1 MWYEMV
7 EQLLQQLL
15 TLLRADTS
23 YFASRVPIIKE
34 IATILL
40 AVGWALLIGNLAYQ
54 ALRSMVSGVGIEVED
69 PTRLFLRTAIFSF
82 LLVCARQIC
91 NIGLSLTA
99 VIIRLL
105 QMPRAV
111 SFTPFDEDFFSLL
124 PNAGWLVVIV
134 VNVYVQWQI
143 IKLFFEVAERYVIL
157 CTLVY
162 CAPLAFAMG
171 GSKSTAEIFRGW
183 LRMFASMCTLMAL
196 NVMFVKML
204 LSAMSNSPTGV
215 AIVPW
220 VMLITGIVRTA
231 RKLDSIVL
239 RIGLNPAS
247 TGDPL
252 GHHHIPGILSAMMVH
267 HAAEFIKNT
276 ISNPPHATNTMQPRY
291 FDPLAYGIDRQVTT
305 GRVAEIG
312 APSGSSTQ
320 TASAEINNNAE
331 STVNVSRS
339 AGTMQPRTAASH
351 APHQYADINI
361 EADDFIDGESIS
373 HAGSTVTE
381 VSSRISP
388 VAPHI
393 QPLPHNFAE
402 TKPPLSPQTAR
413 PPITPQAQHTSNT
426 TQTAQNAPQNIV
438 QNTNAQNVVESQ
450 LAEHSMEQTSTLQ
463 PQTIE
468 HSTQT
473 ENNSGTHGQQAGRI
487 SPVTPPR
494 PAMIRE
500 TSKAEHATAEHT
512 SAQVHSSREQK
523 TVSHVQNQATTKSA
537 PIMPNTSQN
546 SHTTSTPVPVQAPR
560 NTVSASDSSVTP
572 AVVPKNVSPA
582 KQEHTHPRT
591 PVQTTKPDATS
602 QRTPAYAA
610 KPDVASQHTPV
621 QTVEPDVT
629 PQRNRGIS
637 SAVRSDIS
645 PVSTQN
651 PAVKPQQGQTKAPN
665 PVSRVTPAAQPHT
678 LCRTAEPVKRKGIT
692 PGNGDD
698 RNARRKRK
706 RKP

>member
-54 ALRSMVSGVGIEVED
+54 ALRSMVSGVGIEAED
-69 PTRLFLRTAIFSF
+69 PTRLFLRTAMFSF

-99 VIIRLL
+99 VIMRLL

-183 LRMFASMCTLMAL
+183 LRMFASMCTLMVL

-204 LSAMSNSPTGV
+204 LSAMSHSPTGA

-231 RKLDSIVL
+231 KKIDSIIL

-252 GHHHIPGILSAMMVH
+252 GHHHIPGMLSALMFH

-312 APSGSSTQ
+312 APSGANTQ
-320 TASAEINNNAE
+320 TASAENNNNAD
-331 STVNVSRS
+331 STTNVSRS
-339 AGTMQPRTAASH
+339 AGTMPQRTASVH

-361 EADDFIDGESIS
+361 DADDFIDGESVS
-373 HAGSTVTE
+373 H
-381 VSSRISP
+381 VSSTNPTVYSRVSP
-388 VAPHI
+388 IAPHVP
-393 QPLPHNFAE
+393 PLPHNFAE
-402 TKPPLSPQTAR
+402 TKPPISPQTAR
-413 PPITPQAQHTSNT
+413 PPITPQAQHTNNKAQT
-426 TQTAQNAPQNIV
+426 TQNNPQNIV
-438 QNTNAQNVVESQ
+438 QNTNAQNAVDAR
-450 LAEHSMEQTSTLQ
+450 LTEHGTEQNTSLQ
-463 PQTIE
+463 SQTIE
-468 HSTQT
+468 HNTQT
-473 ENNSGTHGQQAGRI
+473 EKNSGTHGQQSGRI

-494 PAMIRE
+494 PVMTRE
-500 TSKAEHATAEHT
+500 TSKAEHAAAEHT
-512 SAQVHSSREQK
+512 SAQVHSSREQQ
-523 TVSHVQNQATTKSA
+523 TVHRMQNQATTKAA
-537 PIMPNTSQN
+537 PIMPNASQS
-546 SHTTSTPVPVQAPR
+546 SHTTNTQVPVQTPR
-560 NTVSASDSSVTP
+560 NTVPASDHTVTP
-572 AVVPKNVSPA
+572 AAVPKNVSPA
-582 KQEHTHPRT
+582 NQDYTYPRT

-602 QRTPAYAA
+602 RRTLAHAA
-610 KPDVASQHTPV
+610 K
-621 QTVEPDVT
+621 PDVT
-629 PQRNRGIS
+629 PQRNRGVS
-637 SAVRSDIS
+637 AAVRPDIS
-645 PVSTQN
+645 PVAAQN
-651 PAVKPQQGQTKAPN
+651 PTVKPQQNRSKSRNPTS
-665 PVSRVTPAAQPHT
+665 PVSPASQPHT
-678 LCRTAEPVKRKGIT
+678 LRRTAEPVKRKDIT
-692 PGNGDD
+692 PRNGGD

-706 RKP
+706 P

>member
-7 EQLLQQLL
+7 EQLLKQLL

-34 IATILL
+34 IAAILL

-54 ALRSMVSGVGIEVED
+54 ALRSMVSGVGIEAED
-69 PTRLFLRTAIFSF
+69 PTRLFLRTAMFSF

-99 VIIRLL
+99 VIMRLL

-162 CAPLAFAMG
+162 CAPIAFAMG

-220 VMLITGIVRTA
+220 VMLITGIVRMA
-231 RKLDSIVL
+231 KKMDGIIL
-239 RIGLNPAS
+239 RIGLNPAM

-252 GHHHIPGILSAMMVH
+252 GHHHIPGVLSAMMFH
-267 HAAEFIKNT
+267 HAASFIKST
-276 ISNPPHATNTMQPRY
+276 ISNPPHATNTAQPHY
-291 FDPLAYGIDRQVTT
+291 DSPLAYGMNRQVTT
-305 GRVAEIG
+305 GRTAEIG
-312 APSGSSTQ
+312 APVGNSAQSHEAEHRSEIYNNTSTSSSGRAGMPQ
-320 TASAEINNNAE
+320 RTASAC
-331 STVNVSRS
+331 V
-339 AGTMQPRTAASH
+339 
-351 APHQYADINI
+351 PHQYADINI

-373 HAGSTVTE
+373 HAGSTVTA
-381 VSSRISP
+381 VSSRVSP
-388 VAPHI
+388 ITPRT
-393 QPLPHNFAE
+393 QPLPHDFAE
-402 TKPPLSPQTAR
+402 TKPPISPQTAR
-413 PPITPQAQHTSNT
+413 PPVTPQAQHTSNT

-438 QNTNAQNVVESQ
+438 QNANAQNVVESQ
-450 LAEHSMEQTSTLQ
+450 LAEHSMEQTSTMQ

-487 SPVTPPR
+487 SPVTPLR
-494 PAMIRE
+494 PAMARE
-500 TSKAEHATAEHT
+500 SRKTEQNTA
-512 SAQVHSSREQK
+512 VHSSTQVQSVNDQK
-523 TVSHVQNQATTKSA
+523 AIHHVQNQTSDKSA
-537 PIMPNTSQN
+537 PIMPNVSQATPIEN
-546 SHTTSTPVPVQAPR
+546 TQSSAPAPQRTAKVSDRTVTPVAAQKA
-560 NTVSASDSSVTP
+560 
-572 AVVPKNVSPA
+572 VSPA
-582 KQEHTHPRT
+582 KPNITEQRASVQAVKSDAISQHT
-591 PVQTTKPDATS
+591 PVQ
-602 QRTPAYAA
+602 AA
-610 KPDVASQHTPV
+610 KSNVASQHTPV
-621 QTVEPDVT
+621 ETVKPDVT

-637 SAVRSDIS
+637 SAVRPDIS

-665 PVSRVTPAAQPHT
+665 PVSRVTPASQPHT
-678 LCRTAEPVKRKGIT
+678 LRRTAEPVKRKDVMPRNG
-692 PGNGDD
+692 GN

-706 RKP
+706 P

>member
-54 ALRSMVSGVGIEVED
+54 ALRSMVSGVGIEAED
-69 PTRLFLRTAIFSF
+69 PTRLFLRTAMFSF

-99 VIIRLL
+99 VIMRLL

-183 LRMFASMCTLMAL
+183 LRMFASMCTLMVL

-204 LSAMSNSPTGV
+204 LSAMSHSPTGA

-231 RKLDSIVL
+231 KKIDSIIL

-252 GHHHIPGILSAMMVH
+252 GHHHIPGMLSALMFH
-267 HAAEFIKNT
+267 HAVEFIKNT

-312 APSGSSTQ
+312 APSGASTQ
-320 TASAEINNNAE
+320 TAAAEINNNAE

-339 AGTMQPRTAASH
+339 AGTVPQRTAPLH
-351 APHQYADINI
+351 APHQYADISI
-361 EADDFIDGESIS
+361 DADDFIDGESVS
-373 HAGSTVTE
+373 H
-381 VSSRISP
+381 VSSTNPTVYSRVSP
-388 VAPHI
+388 IAPHVP
-393 QPLPHNFAE
+393 PLPHNFAE
-402 TKPPLSPQTAR
+402 TKPPISPQTAR
-413 PPITPQAQHTSNT
+413 PPITPQAQHTNNKAQT
-426 TQTAQNAPQNIV
+426 TQNNPQNIV
-438 QNTNAQNVVESQ
+438 QNTNAQNAVDAR
-450 LAEHSMEQTSTLQ
+450 LTEHDTEQNTSLQ
-463 PQTIE
+463 SQTIE
-468 HSTQT
+468 HNTQT
-473 ENNSGTHGQQAGRI
+473 EKNSGTHGQQSGRI

-494 PAMIRE
+494 PVMTRE
-500 TSKAEHATAEHT
+500 TSKAEHAAAEHT
-512 SAQVHSSREQK
+512 SAQVHSSREQQ
-523 TVSHVQNQATTKSA
+523 TVHRMQNQATTKAA
-537 PIMPNTSQN
+537 PIMPNASQS
-546 SHTTSTPVPVQAPR
+546 SHTTNTQVPVQTPR
-560 NTVSASDSSVTP
+560 NTVPASDHTVTP

-582 KQEHTHPRT
+582 NQDYTYPRT

-602 QRTPAYAA
+602 RRTLAHAA
-610 KPDVASQHTPV
+610 K
-621 QTVEPDVT
+621 PDVT
-629 PQRNRGIS
+629 PQRNRGV
-637 SAVRSDIS
+637 SATVRPDIS
-645 PVSTQN
+645 PVAAQN
-651 PAVKPQQGQTKAPN
+651 PTVKPQQNRSKSPN
-665 PVSRVTPAAQPHT
+665 PTSPVSPAFQPHT
-678 LCRTAEPVKRKGIT
+678 LRRTAEPVKRKEVMPRNG
-692 PGNGDD
+692 GN

-706 RKP
+706 P

>member
-69 PTRLFLRTAIFSF
+69 PSRLFLRTAMFSF

-143 IKLFFEVAERYVIL
+143 IKLFFEVAERYIIL

-252 GHHHIPGILSAMMVH
+252 GHHHIPGILSAMMIH

-312 APSGSSTQ
+312 APSGASTQ

-339 AGTMQPRTAASH
+339 AGTVPQRTAPVH

-361 EADDFIDGESIS
+361 DADDFIDGESVS
-373 HAGSTVTE
+373 HVSSTTQE
-381 VSSRISP
+381 VSSRVSP
-388 VAPHI
+388 IAPHVP
-393 QPLPHNFAE
+393 PLPHNFAE

-413 PPITPQAQHTSNT
+413 PPITPQTQHTNSQ
-426 TQTAQNAPQNIV
+426 TQTAQNGPQNVV
-438 QNTNAQNVVESQ
+438 QNANAQNEVDAR
-450 LAEHSMEQTSTLQ
+450 LTEHGTEQNTSLQ

-468 HSTQT
+468 HSAQM

-494 PAMIRE
+494 PAMTRE
-500 TSKAEHATAEHT
+500 TSKAEYAVAEHT
-512 SAQVHSSREQK
+512 SAQVHARRDQ
-523 TVSHVQNQATTKSA
+523 TTAKAA
-537 PIMPNTSQN
+537 PIMPNASQSSN
-546 SHTTSTPVPVQAPR
+546 TTNTQVPVQTPR
-560 NTVSASDSSVTP
+560 NTVPASDHTVTP
-572 AVVPKNVSPA
+572 AAVPQNVSPA
-582 KQEHTHPRT
+582 NQDYTHPRT

-602 QRTPAYAA
+602 RRTLAHAA
-610 KPDVASQHTPV
+610 K
-621 QTVEPDVT
+621 PDVT
-629 PQRNRGIS
+629 PQRNRGVS
-637 SAVRSDIS
+637 AAVRPDIS
-645 PVSTQN
+645 PVAAQN
-651 PAVKPQQGQTKAPN
+651 PTVKPQQNRSKSRNPIS
-665 PVSRVTPAAQPHT
+665 PVSPASQPHT
-678 LCRTAEPVKRKGIT
+678 LRRTAEPVKRKGIT

>member
-54 ALRSMVSGVGIEVED
+54 ALRSMVSGVGIEAED
-69 PTRLFLRTAIFSF
+69 PTRLFLRTAMFSF

-99 VIIRLL
+99 VIMRLL

-183 LRMFASMCTLMAL
+183 LRMFASMCTLMVL

-204 LSAMSNSPTGV
+204 LSAMSHSPTGA

-231 RKLDSIVL
+231 KKIDSIIL

-252 GHHHIPGILSAMMVH
+252 GHHHIPGMLSALMFH

-312 APSGSSTQ
+312 APSGASTQ
-320 TASAEINNNAE
+320 TAAAEINNNAE

-339 AGTMQPRTAASH
+339 AGTVPQRTAPVH
-351 APHQYADINI
+351 APHQYADISI
-361 EADDFIDGESIS
+361 DADDFIDGESVS
-373 HAGSTVTE
+373 HVSSTTQE
-381 VSSRISP
+381 VSSRVSP
-388 VAPHI
+388 IVPHVP
-393 QPLPHNFAE
+393 PLPHNFAE
-402 TKPPLSPQTAR
+402 SQPPISPQTGR
-413 PPITPQAQHTSNT
+413 PPITPQTQHTNSK
-426 TQTAQNAPQNIV
+426 TQTAQNGPQNVV
-438 QNTNAQNVVESQ
+438 QNTNAQNTADSR
-450 LAEHSMEQTSTLQ
+450 LTEHGTEQNTLIQ
-463 PQTIE
+463 SQTIE
-468 HSTQT
+468 HNTQT
-473 ENNSGTHGQQAGRI
+473 EKNSGTHGQQSGRI

-494 PAMIRE
+494 PVMTRE
-500 TSKAEHATAEHT
+500 TSKAEHAAAEHT
-512 SAQVHSSREQK
+512 SAQVHSSREQQ
-523 TVSHVQNQATTKSA
+523 TVHRMQNQATTKSA
-537 PIMPNTSQN
+537 PIMPNASQN
-546 SHTTSTPVPVQAPR
+546 SHTTNTQTPVQTPR
-560 NTVSASDSSVTP
+560 NTVPASDHTVTP
-572 AVVPKNVSPA
+572 AAVQKTVSPTN
-582 KQEHTHPRT
+582 QDHTHPRT

-602 QRTPAYAA
+602 RRTPAHAA
-610 KPDVASQHTPV
+610 K
-621 QTVEPDVT
+621 PDVT
-629 PQRNRGIS
+629 PQRNRGV
-637 SAVRSDIS
+637 SATVRPDIS
-645 PVSTQN
+645 PVTAQN
-651 PAVKPQQGQTKAPN
+651 PTVKPQQNRSKSPN
-665 PVSRVTPAAQPHT
+665 PTSPVSPASQPHT
-678 LCRTAEPVKRKGIT
+678 LRRTAEPVKRKDVMHRNG
-692 PGNGDD
+692 GN

-706 RKP
+706 P

>member
-54 ALRSMVSGVGIEVED
+54 ALRSMVSGVGIEAED
-69 PTRLFLRTAIFSF
+69 PTRLFLRTAMFSF

-99 VIIRLL
+99 VIMRLL

-231 RKLDSIVL
+231 KKIDSIIL

-252 GHHHIPGILSAMMVH
+252 GHHHIPGMLSALMFH

-312 APSGSSTQ
+312 ASSGASTQ
-320 TASAEINNNAE
+320 TASAGINNNAE

-339 AGTMQPRTAASH
+339 AGTVPQRTAPVH

-361 EADDFIDGESIS
+361 DADDFIDGESVSHIS
-373 HAGSTVTE
+373 SANPA
-381 VSSRISP
+381 VSSRVSP
-388 VAPHI
+388 ITPRT
-393 QPLPHNFAE
+393 QPLPHDFAE
-402 TKPPLSPQTAR
+402 SKPPISPQTAR
-413 PPITPQAQHTSNT
+413 PPITPKTQHTNNKA
-426 TQTAQNAPQNIV
+426 QTAQNNPQNIV
-438 QNTNAQNVVESQ
+438 QNTNAQNAVDAQ
-450 LAEHSMEQTSTLQ
+450 LTEHGTEQNTSLQ
-463 PQTIE
+463 SQTIE
-468 HSTQT
+468 HNTQT
-473 ENNSGTHGQQAGRI
+473 EKNSGTHGQQSGRI

-494 PAMIRE
+494 PVMTRE
-500 TSKAEHATAEHT
+500 TSKSEHAAAEHT
-512 SAQVHSSREQK
+512 SAQVHSSREQS
-523 TVSHVQNQATTKSA
+523 TVHRMQNQATTKSA
-537 PIMPNTSQN
+537 PIMPNASQN
-546 SHTTSTPVPVQAPR
+546 SHTTNTQVPAHTPRDTVPV
-560 NTVSASDSSVTP
+560 SDHSVTP
-572 AVVPKNVSPA
+572 AAVQKTVSPA
-582 KQEHTHPRT
+582 NQDHTHPRT

-602 QRTPAYAA
+602 RRTPAHAA
-610 KPDVASQHTPV
+610 KPDVTL
-621 QTVEPDVT
+621 
-629 PQRNRGIS
+629 QRNRGVS
-637 SAVRSDIS
+637 AAVRPDIS
-645 PVSTQN
+645 PVSAQN
-651 PAVKPQQGQTKAPN
+651 PVVNPQQNRSKSPN
-665 PVSRVTPAAQPHT
+665 PTSPVSPASQPHT
-678 LCRTAEPVKRKGIT
+678 LRRTAEPIKRKDVMPRNG
-692 PGNGDD
+692 GN

-706 RKP
+706 P

>member
-54 ALRSMVSGVGIEVED
+54 ALRSMVSGIGIEAED
-69 PTRLFLRTAIFSF
+69 PTRLFLRTAMFSF

-99 VIIRLL
+99 VIMRLL

-204 LSAMSNSPTGV
+204 LSAMSHSPTGA

-231 RKLDSIVL
+231 KKIDSIIL

-252 GHHHIPGILSAMMVH
+252 GHHHIPGMLSALMFH

-312 APSGSSTQ
+312 APSGASTQ
-320 TASAEINNNAE
+320 TAAAEINNNAE

-339 AGTMQPRTAASH
+339 AGTVPQRTAPVH
-351 APHQYADINI
+351 APHQYADISI
-361 EADDFIDGESIS
+361 DADDFIDGESVS
-373 HAGSTVTE
+373 H
-381 VSSRISP
+381 VSSTNPTVYSRVSP
-388 VAPHI
+388 IAPHVP
-393 QPLPHNFAE
+393 PLPHNFAE
-402 TKPPLSPQTAR
+402 TKPPISPQTGR
-413 PPITPQAQHTSNT
+413 PPITPQTQHTNSK
-426 TQTAQNAPQNIV
+426 TQTAQNGPQNVV
-438 QNTNAQNVVESQ
+438 QNTNAQNTADSR
-450 LAEHSMEQTSTLQ
+450 LTEHGTEQNTLLQ
-463 PQTIE
+463 SQTIE
-468 HSTQT
+468 HNTQT
-473 ENNSGTHGQQAGRI
+473 EKNSGTHGQQSGRI

-494 PAMIRE
+494 PVMTRE
-500 TSKAEHATAEHT
+500 TSKAEHAAAEHT
-512 SAQVHSSREQK
+512 SAQVHSSREQQ
-523 TVSHVQNQATTKSA
+523 TVHRMQNQATTKSA
-537 PIMPNTSQN
+537 PIMPNASQN
-546 SHTTSTPVPVQAPR
+546 SHTTNTQTPVQTPR
-560 NTVSASDSSVTP
+560 NAVPASDHTVTP
-572 AVVPKNVSPA
+572 AAVQKTVSPTN
-582 KQEHTHPRT
+582 QDHTHPRT

-602 QRTPAYAA
+602 RRTPAHAA
-610 KPDVASQHTPV
+610 K
-621 QTVEPDVT
+621 PDVT
-629 PQRNRGIS
+629 PQRNRGV
-637 SAVRSDIS
+637 SATVRPDIS
-645 PVSTQN
+645 PVTAQN
-651 PAVKPQQGQTKAPN
+651 PTVKPQQNRSKSPN
-665 PVSRVTPAAQPHT
+665 PTSPVSPASQPHT
-678 LCRTAEPVKRKGIT
+678 LRRTAEPVKRKDVMPRNG
-692 PGNGDD
+692 GN

-706 RKP
+706 P

>member
-54 ALRSMVSGVGIEVED
+54 ALRSMVSGVGIEAED
-69 PTRLFLRTAIFSF
+69 PTRLFLRTAMFSF

-99 VIIRLL
+99 VIMRLL

-183 LRMFASMCTLMAL
+183 LRMFASMCTLMVL

-204 LSAMSNSPTGV
+204 LSAMSHSPTGA

-231 RKLDSIVL
+231 KKIDSIIL

-252 GHHHIPGILSAMMVH
+252 GHHHIPGMLSALMFH
-267 HAAEFIKNT
+267 HAVEFIKNT

-312 APSGSSTQ
+312 APSGASTQ

-339 AGTMQPRTAASH
+339 DGTVSQRTAPVH
-351 APHQYADINI
+351 APHQYADISI
-361 EADDFIDGESIS
+361 DADDFIDGESVLHVS
-373 HAGSTVTE
+373 STNPT
-381 VSSRISP
+381 VSSRVSP
-388 VAPHI
+388 IAPHVP
-393 QPLPHNFAE
+393 PLPHNFAE
-402 TKPPLSPQTAR
+402 PQPPISPQTAR
-413 PPITPQAQHTSNT
+413 APITPQAQHTNSK
-426 TQTAQNAPQNIV
+426 TQTAQNGPQNIV
-438 QNTNAQNVVESQ
+438 QNANAQNAVDSR
-450 LAEHSMEQTSTLQ
+450 LTEHGTEQNTLLQ
-463 PQTIE
+463 SQTIE
-468 HSTQT
+468 HNTQT
-473 ENNSGTHGQQAGRI
+473 EKNSGTHGQQSGRI

-494 PAMIRE
+494 PVMTRE

-512 SAQVHSSREQK
+512 SAQVHSSCGQK
-523 TVSHVQNQATTKSA
+523 TVNHVQNQATTKSA
-537 PIMPNTSQN
+537 PIMPNASQN

-560 NTVSASDSSVTP
+560 NTVPASDHIVTP
-572 AVVPKNVSPA
+572 AAAPKTVSPA
-582 KQEHTHPRT
+582 NQDHTHPRT
-591 PVQTTKPDATS
+591 PVQTTKPDSTA
-602 QRTPAYAA
+602 QRTPAHAA
-610 KPDVASQHTPV
+610 K
-621 QTVEPDVT
+621 PDVT
-629 PQRNRGIS
+629 PQRNRGVS
-637 SAVRSDIS
+637 AAVRPDIS
-645 PVSTQN
+645 PVAAQN
-651 PAVKPQQGQTKAPN
+651 PTVKPQQNRSKSPN
-665 PVSRVTPAAQPHT
+665 PTSPVSPASQPYT
-678 LCRTAEPVKRKGIT
+678 LRRTAEPVKRKDIT
-692 PGNGDD
+692 PRNGGG

-706 RKP
+706 P

>member
-54 ALRSMVSGVGIEVED
+54 ALRSMVSGVGIEAED
-69 PTRLFLRTAIFSF
+69 PTRLFLRTAMFSF

-99 VIIRLL
+99 VIMRLL

-231 RKLDSIVL
+231 KKIDSIIL

-252 GHHHIPGILSAMMVH
+252 GHHHIPGMLSALMFH

-312 APSGSSTQ
+312 ASSGASTQ
-320 TASAEINNNAE
+320 TASAEIYNNAE

-339 AGTMQPRTAASH
+339 AGTVPQRTAPAH
-351 APHQYADINI
+351 APHQYADISI
-361 EADDFIDGESIS
+361 DADDFIDGESVS
-373 HAGSTVTE
+373 HVSSTTQE
-381 VSSRISP
+381 VSSRVSP
-388 VAPHI
+388 IAPHVP
-393 QPLPHNFAE
+393 PLPHNFAE
-402 TKPPLSPQTAR
+402 TKPPISPQTAR
-413 PPITPQAQHTSNT
+413 PPITPQTQHANSK
-426 TQTAQNAPQNIV
+426 TQTAQNGPQNVV
-438 QNTNAQNVVESQ
+438 QNTNAQNTADSR
-450 LAEHSMEQTSTLQ
+450 LTEHGTEQSTLLQ
-463 PQTIE
+463 SQTIE
-468 HSTQT
+468 HNTQT
-473 ENNSGTHGQQAGRI
+473 EKNSGTHGQQSGRI

-494 PAMIRE
+494 PAMTRE
-500 TSKAEHATAEHT
+500 TSKAEYAAAEHT
-512 SAQVHSSREQK
+512 SAQVHSSREQQ
-523 TVSHVQNQATTKSA
+523 TVHRMQNQTTTKAA
-537 PIMPNTSQN
+537 PIMPNAPQS
-546 SHTTSTPVPVQAPR
+546 SHTTNTQVPVQTPR
-560 NTVSASDSSVTP
+560 NTVPASDYTVTP
-572 AVVPKNVSPA
+572 AVVPKNVSQA
-582 KQEHTHPRT
+582 NQDHTHPRT

-602 QRTPAYAA
+602 RRTLAHAA
-610 KPDVASQHTPV
+610 K
-621 QTVEPDVT
+621 PDVT
-629 PQRNRGIS
+629 PQRNRGVS
-637 SAVRSDIS
+637 AAVRPDIS
-645 PVSTQN
+645 PVSAQN
-651 PAVKPQQGQTKAPN
+651 PTVKPQQNRSKSPN
-665 PVSRVTPAAQPHT
+665 PTSPVSPAFQPHT
-678 LCRTAEPVKRKGIT
+678 LRRTAEPVKRKEVMPRNG
-692 PGNGDD
+692 GN

-706 RKP
+706 P

>member
-54 ALRSMVSGVGIEVED
+54 ALRSMVSGVGIEAED
-69 PTRLFLRTAIFSF
+69 PTRLFLRTAMFSF

-99 VIIRLL
+99 VIMRLL

-231 RKLDSIVL
+231 KKIDSIIL

-252 GHHHIPGILSAMMVH
+252 GHHHIPGMLSALMFH

-312 APSGSSTQ
+312 ASSGASTQ
-320 TASAEINNNAE
+320 TASAENNNNAD
-331 STVNVSRS
+331 STTNVSRS
-339 AGTMQPRTAASH
+339 AGTMPQRTASVH

-361 EADDFIDGESIS
+361 DADDFIDGESVS
-373 HAGSTVTE
+373 HVSSTTQE
-381 VSSRISP
+381 VSSRVSP
-388 VAPHI
+388 IAPHVP
-393 QPLPHNFAE
+393 PLPHNFAE
-402 TKPPLSPQTAR
+402 TKPPISPQTGR
-413 PPITPQAQHTSNT
+413 PPITPQTQHTSNT

-438 QNTNAQNVVESQ
+438 QNANAQNVVESQ

-494 PAMIRE
+494 PAMTHE
-500 TSKAEHATAEHT
+500 SSKTEHNTAAYSST
-512 SAQVHSSREQK
+512 QVQSVNDQK
-523 TVSHVQNQATTKSA
+523 AIHHVQNQTSDKSA
-537 PIMPNTSQN
+537 PIMPNVSQATPIEN
-546 SHTTSTPVPVQAPR
+546 TQSSAPAPQRTAKVSDRTVTPVAAQKA
-560 NTVSASDSSVTP
+560 
-572 AVVPKNVSPA
+572 VSPA
-582 KQEHTHPRT
+582 KPNITEQRASVQAVKSDAISQRT

-602 QRTPAYAA
+602 RRTPAHAA
-610 KPDVASQHTPV
+610 K
-621 QTVEPDVT
+621 PDVT
-629 PQRNRGIS
+629 PQRNRGVS
-637 SAVRSDIS
+637 AAVRPDIS
-645 PVSTQN
+645 PVAAQN
-651 PAVKPQQGQTKAPN
+651 PTVKPQQNRSKSRN
-665 PVSRVTPAAQPHT
+665 PTSPISPASQPHT
-678 LCRTAEPVKRKGIT
+678 LRRTAEPVKRKDVMPRNG
-692 PGNGDD
+692 GN

-706 RKP
+706 P

>member
-54 ALRSMVSGVGIEVED
+54 ALRSMVSGVGIEAED
-69 PTRLFLRTAIFSF
+69 PTRLFLRTAMFSF

-99 VIIRLL
+99 VIMRLL

-183 LRMFASMCTLMAL
+183 LRMFASMCTLMVL

-204 LSAMSNSPTGV
+204 LSAMSHSPTGA

-231 RKLDSIVL
+231 KKIDSIIL

-252 GHHHIPGILSAMMVH
+252 GHHHIPGMLSALMFH

-312 APSGSSTQ
+312 APSGASTQ

-339 AGTMQPRTAASH
+339 AGTVPQRTASVH
-351 APHQYADINI
+351 APHQYADISI
-361 EADDFIDGESIS
+361 DADDFIDGESVLHIS
-373 HAGSTVTE
+373 STNPT
-381 VSSRISP
+381 VSSRVSP
-388 VAPHI
+388 IAPHVP
-393 QPLPHNFAE
+393 PLPHNFAE
-402 TKPPLSPQTAR
+402 PQPPISPQTAR
-413 PPITPQAQHTSNT
+413 APITPQAQHTNSK
-426 TQTAQNAPQNIV
+426 TQTAQNGPQNVV
-438 QNTNAQNVVESQ
+438 QNTNAQNAADSR
-450 LAEHSMEQTSTLQ
+450 LTEHGTEQNTLLQ
-463 PQTIE
+463 SQTIE
-468 HSTQT
+468 HNTQT
-473 ENNSGTHGQQAGRI
+473 EKNSGTHGQQSGRI

-494 PAMIRE
+494 PVMTRD
-500 TSKAEHATAEHT
+500 TSKAEHAVAEHT
-512 SAQVHSSREQK
+512 SAQVHSRRDQ
-523 TVSHVQNQATTKSA
+523 TTTKAA
-537 PIMPNTSQN
+537 PIMPNASQS
-546 SHTTSTPVPVQAPR
+546 SHTTNTQVPVQTPR
-560 NTVSASDSSVTP
+560 NTVPASDHTVTP
-572 AVVPKNVSPA
+572 AAVPQNISPA
-582 KQEHTHPRT
+582 NQDYTHPRT

-602 QRTPAYAA
+602 RRTPAHAA
-610 KPDVASQHTPV
+610 K
-621 QTVEPDVT
+621 PDVT
-629 PQRNRGIS
+629 PQRNRGVSAAVRPDIS
-637 SAVRSDIS
+637 SVAAQNPTVKSQQNCSKSPNPTS
-645 PVSTQN
+645 PVS
-651 PAVKPQQGQTKAPN
+651 PA
-665 PVSRVTPAAQPHT
+665 SQPHT
-678 LCRTAEPVKRKGIT
+678 LRRTAEPVKRKDVMPRNG
-692 PGNGDD
+692 GN

-706 RKP
+706 P

>member
-23 YFASRVPIIKE
+23 YFASRVPVIKE

-54 ALRSMVSGVGIEVED
+54 ALRSMVSGVGIEAED
-69 PTRLFLRTAIFSF
+69 PTRLFLRTAMFSF

-99 VIIRLL
+99 VIMRLL

-111 SFTPFDEDFFSLL
+111 SFTPFNEDFFSSL

-134 VNVYVQWQI
+134 INVYVQWQI

-157 CTLVY
+157 YVLVY
-162 CAPLAFAMG
+162 CAPMAFAMG

-183 LRMFASMCTLMAL
+183 LRMFASMCTLMVL

-204 LSAMSNSPTGV
+204 LSAMSNSPAGI

-231 RKLDSIVL
+231 KKIDSIIL

-252 GHHHIPGILSAMMVH
+252 GHHHIPGMLSALMFH
-267 HAAEFIKNT
+267 HAAAFIKNT
-276 ISNPPHATNTMQPRY
+276 IASSPPHATGTMQPRY
-291 FDPLAYGIDRQVTT
+291 FDPLAYDMDRQVTT

-312 APSGSSTQ
+312 APSGASTQ
-320 TASAEINNNAE
+320 TASAEYNSDAE

-339 AGTMQPRTAASH
+339 AGTMQPRTTASH

-373 HAGSTVTE
+373 HAGSTVTA

-413 PPITPQAQHTSNT
+413 PPVTPQVQHTNNT
-426 TQTAQNAPQNIV
+426 TQTAQSAPQNIV
-438 QNTNAQNVVESQ
+438 HNANAQNIAESQ
-450 LAEHSMEQTSTLQ
+450 MAEHSMEQTSALQ

-468 HSTQT
+468 HSTQM
-473 ENNSGTHGQQAGRI
+473 ESNSGTHGQQAGRI

-494 PAMIRE
+494 PAMTRE
-500 TSKAEHATAEHT
+500 STTTERNTATQSST
-512 SAQVHSSREQK
+512 QLQSANGQK
-523 TVSHVQNQATTKSA
+523 TVNHVQTPTAAQSA
-537 PIMPNTSQN
+537 PIMPNVSQN
-546 SHTTSTPVPVQAPR
+546 SHTENMRISAPSPQAVAKAQDHTVTLPIAQKAVSPTKPNITVQRTPLQGVQPNATAQSTPIQAVKP
-560 NTVSASDSSVTP
+560 SA
-572 AVVPKNVSPA
+572 
-582 KQEHTHPRT
+582 E
-591 PVQTTKPDATS
+591 S
-602 QRTPAYAA
+602 QRTPTQAV
-610 KPDVASQHTPV
+610 KPDITS
-621 QTVEPDVT
+621 
-629 PQRNRGIS
+629 QRNRGIPA
-637 SAVRSDIS
+637 AVRPDIS
-645 PVSTQN
+645 PVSAQN
-651 PAVKPQQGQTKAPN
+651 SVIKPQPDRRKSPD
-665 PVSRVTPAAQPHT
+665 PVSPVAPAAQPHT
-678 LCRTAEPVKRKGIT
+678 LRRTAEPVKRKDIT
-692 PGNGDD
+692 PRNGGD

-706 RKP
+706 P

>member
-69 PTRLFLRTAIFSF
+69 PTRLFLRTAMFSF

-252 GHHHIPGILSAMMVH
+252 GHHHIPGILSAMMFH

-312 APSGSSTQ
+312 APSRASTQ
-320 TASAEINNNAE
+320 TASAEIYNNAE

-339 AGTMQPRTAASH
+339 AGTVPQRTAPVH
-351 APHQYADINI
+351 APHQYADISI
-361 EADDFIDGESIS
+361 DADDFIDGESVS
-373 HAGSTVTE
+373 HVSSTNPT
-381 VSSRISP
+381 VSSRVSP
-388 VAPHI
+388 IAPHVT
-393 QPLPHNFAE
+393 PLPHNFAE
-402 TKPPLSPQTAR
+402 TQPPLSPQTAR
-413 PPITPQAQHTSNT
+413 PPITPQTQQANNKTQT
-426 TQTAQNAPQNIV
+426 TQNGPQNIV
-438 QNTNAQNVVESQ
+438 QSANAQNAVDTH
-450 LAEHSMEQTSTLQ
+450 LTEHGTEQNTSLQ

-468 HSTQT
+468 HNTQT
-473 ENNSGTHGQQAGRI
+473 EKNSGTHGQQSGRI

-494 PAMIRE
+494 PVMTRE

-512 SAQVHSSREQK
+512 SAQVHSSCGQK
-523 TVSHVQNQATTKSA
+523 TVNHVQNQATTKSA
-537 PIMPNTSQN
+537 PIMPNASQN

-560 NTVSASDSSVTP
+560 NTVPASDHIVTP
-572 AVVPKNVSPA
+572 AAAPKTVSPA
-582 KQEHTHPRT
+582 NQDHTHPLT
-591 PVQTTKPDATS
+591 PVQTTKPDSTA
-602 QRTPAYAA
+602 QRTPAHAA
-610 KPDVASQHTPV
+610 K
-621 QTVEPDVT
+621 PDVT
-629 PQRNRGIS
+629 PQRNRGVS
-637 SAVRSDIS
+637 AAVRPDIS
-645 PVSTQN
+645 PVAAQN
-651 PAVKPQQGQTKAPN
+651 PTVKPQQNRSKSPN
-665 PVSRVTPAAQPHT
+665 PTSPVSPASQPYT
-678 LCRTAEPVKRKGIT
+678 LRRTAEPVKRKDIT
-692 PGNGDD
+692 PRNGGG

-706 RKP
+706 P

>member
-54 ALRSMVSGVGIEVED
+54 ALRSMVSGVGIEAED
-69 PTRLFLRTAIFSF
+69 PTRLFLRTAMFSF

-99 VIIRLL
+99 VIMRLL

-111 SFTPFDEDFFSLL
+111 SFTPFDEDFFGLL

-183 LRMFASMCTLMAL
+183 LRMFASMCTLMVL

-204 LSAMSNSPTGV
+204 LSAMSHSPTGA

-231 RKLDSIVL
+231 KKIDSIIL

-252 GHHHIPGILSAMMVH
+252 GHHHIPGMLSALMFH

-312 APSGSSTQ
+312 APSGASTQ
-320 TASAEINNNAE
+320 TASAEINDNAE

-339 AGTMQPRTAASH
+339 AGTVPQRTAPVH
-351 APHQYADINI
+351 APHQYADISI
-361 EADDFIDGESIS
+361 DADDFIDGESVS
-373 HAGSTVTE
+373 HVSSTNPT
-381 VSSRISP
+381 VSSRVSP
-388 VAPHI
+388 IAPHVP
-393 QPLPHNFAE
+393 PLPHNFAE
-402 TKPPLSPQTAR
+402 PQPPISPQTAR
-413 PPITPQAQHTSNT
+413 APITPQAQHTSNT
-426 TQTAQNAPQNIV
+426 TQTAQNSPQNVV
-438 QNTNAQNVVESQ
+438 QNANAQNAVDAH
-450 LAEHSMEQTSTLQ
+450 LTEHSTEQNTSLQ

-468 HSTQT
+468 HNTQT
-473 ENNSGTHGQQAGRI
+473 EKNSGTHGQQAGRI

-494 PAMIRE
+494 PAMTRE
-500 TSKAEHATAEHT
+500 VPKTEHTAAEHT

-523 TVSHVQNQATTKSA
+523 TVNHVQNQTTAKSA

-546 SHTTSTPVPVQAPR
+546 SHTTNTQVPVQAPR
-560 NTVSASDSSVTP
+560 NTVPASNHNVTAA
-572 AVVPKNVSPA
+572 AVPQNISPA
-582 KQEHTHPRT
+582 NQDYTHPRT

-602 QRTPAYAA
+602 RRTPAHAA
-610 KPDVASQHTPV
+610 K
-621 QTVEPDVT
+621 PDVT
-629 PQRNRGIS
+629 PQRNRGVS
-637 SAVRSDIS
+637 AAVRPDIS
-645 PVSTQN
+645 PVAAQN
-651 PAVKPQQGQTKAPN
+651 PTVKSQQNRSKSPN
-665 PVSRVTPAAQPHT
+665 PTSPVSPASQPHT
-678 LCRTAEPVKRKGIT
+678 LRRTAEPVKRKDVMPRNG
-692 PGNGDD
+692 GN

-706 RKP
+706 P

>member
-23 YFASRVPIIKE
+23 YFASRVPVIKE

-54 ALRSMVSGVGIEVED
+54 ALRSMVSGVGIEAED
-69 PTRLFLRTAIFSF
+69 PTRLFLRTAMFSF

-99 VIIRLL
+99 VIMRLL

-111 SFTPFDEDFFSLL
+111 AFTPFDEDFFSLL

-183 LRMFASMCTLMAL
+183 LRMFASMCTLTAL
-196 NVMFVKML
+196 NAVFVKLL

-231 RKLDSIVL
+231 KKLDSIIL

-252 GHHHIPGILSAMMVH
+252 GRHHIPGMLSAMMFH
-267 HAAEFIKNT
+267 HAAEFIKNS
-276 ISNPPHATNTMQPRY
+276 ISNPPHATNTRQPRY

-312 APSGSSTQ
+312 APSGASTQ
-320 TASAEINNNAE
+320 TASSENNNNAE

-339 AGTMQPRTAASH
+339 AGTTQHRTAPVH

-361 EADDFIDGESIS
+361 DADDFIDGESVS
-373 HAGSTVTE
+373 HVSSTTQA

-388 VAPHI
+388 VAPHVP
-393 QPLPHNFAE
+393 PLPHNFAE
-402 TKPPLSPQTAR
+402 TKPPISPQTAR
-413 PPITPQAQHTSNT
+413 PPITPQAQHTNSKAQT
-426 TQTAQNAPQNIV
+426 TQNGPQSIAQNA
-438 QNTNAQNVVESQ
+438 NAQNVVDAH
-450 LAEHSMEQTSTLQ
+450 LTEHGTEQNTSLQ

-468 HSTQT
+468 HNTQT
-473 ENNSGTHGQQAGRI
+473 EKNSGTHGQQSGRI

-494 PAMIRE
+494 PAMTRE
-500 TSKAEHATAEHT
+500 TSKTEHAAAEHT
-512 SAQVHSSREQK
+512 SAQVHSIREPK
-523 TVSHVQNQATTKSA
+523 TVNHVQSQTTTTSA
-537 PIMPNTSQN
+537 PIMPSASQS
-546 SHTTSTPVPVQAPR
+546 SHTTNTQIPVQAPR
-560 NTVSASDSSVTP
+560 NTVPASDHTVTP
-572 AVVPKNVSPA
+572 AAASKTVSPS
-582 KQEHTHPRT
+582 KQEHTYRHTSAQAAKTDVT
-591 PVQTTKPDATS
+591 P
-602 QRTPAYAA
+602 QRTPAHAV
-610 KPDVASQHTPV
+610 K
-621 QTVEPDVT
+621 PDVT
-629 PQRNRGIS
+629 PQRNRGVS
-637 SAVRSDIS
+637 AAVRPDIS
-645 PVSTQN
+645 PVTAQN
-651 PAVKPQQGQTKAPN
+651 PTVKPQRNHSKSPN
-665 PVSRVTPAAQPHT
+665 STSPVSPVSQPHT
-678 LCRTAEPVKRKGIT
+678 LRRTAEPVKRKDIT
-692 PGNGDD
+692 PRNGGD

-706 RKP
+706 P

>member
-7 EQLLQQLL
+7 GEVLKQLMAMLSVDL
-15 TLLRADTS
+15 S
-23 YFASRVPIIKE
+23 YFSQRVPVIKD
-34 IATILL
+34 IATIFL

-54 ALRSMVSGVGIEVED
+54 ALRSMVSGVGVEAED
-69 PTRLFLRTAIFSF
+69 PTRLFLRTAMFSF
-82 LLVCARQIC
+82 LLVCGRQIC
-91 NIGLSLTA
+91 NIGLNLTF
-99 VIIRLL
+99 VVMQLL
-105 QMPRAV
+105 QVPKAV

-183 LRMFASMCTLMAL
+183 LRMFASMCTLAAL
-196 NVMFVKML
+196 NLVFVKLL
-204 LSAMSNSPTGV
+204 LSAMSNSPAGV

-220 VMLITGIVRTA
+220 IMLITGIVRTA
-231 RKLDSIVL
+231 RKLDSIML

-252 GHHHIPGILSAMMVH
+252 GHHHIPGMLSALMFH

-312 APSGSSTQ
+312 APSGASTQ
-320 TASAEINNNAE
+320 TASAEINNNAK

-339 AGTMQPRTAASH
+339 AGTVPQRTAPVH
-351 APHQYADINI
+351 APHQYADISI
-361 EADDFIDGESIS
+361 DADDFIDGESVS
-373 HAGSTVTE
+373 HVSSTNPT
-381 VSSRISP
+381 VSSRVSP
-388 VAPHI
+388 IAPHVT
-393 QPLPHNFAE
+393 PLPHNFAE
-402 TKPPLSPQTAR
+402 TQPPLSPQTAR
-413 PPITPQAQHTSNT
+413 PPITPQTQQANNKTQT
-426 TQTAQNAPQNIV
+426 TQNGPQNIV
-438 QNTNAQNVVESQ
+438 QSANAQNAVGTH
-450 LAEHSMEQTSTLQ
+450 LTEHGTEQNTSLQ

-468 HSTQT
+468 HNTQT
-473 ENNSGTHGQQAGRI
+473 EKNSGTHGQQSGRI

-494 PAMIRE
+494 PVMTRE

-512 SAQVHSSREQK
+512 SAQVHSSCGQK
-523 TVSHVQNQATTKSA
+523 TVNHVQNQATTKSA
-537 PIMPNTSQN
+537 PIMPNASQN

-560 NTVSASDSSVTP
+560 NTISASDHSVTP

-582 KQEHTHPRT
+582 KQEYTYRHTSAQAAKTDVTPQRT
-591 PVQTTKPDATS
+591 SVQTMKPDAAS
-602 QRTPAYAA
+602 QRTPAHAV
-610 KPDVASQHTPV
+610 K
-621 QTVEPDVT
+621 PDVT
-629 PQRNRGIS
+629 PQRNRGVS
-637 SAVRSDIS
+637 AAVRPDIS
-645 PVSTQN
+645 PVAAQN
-651 PAVKPQQGQTKAPN
+651 PTVKPQQNRSKSPN
-665 PVSRVTPAAQPHT
+665 PISPVSPASQPHT
-678 LCRTAEPVKRKGIT
+678 LRRTAEPVKRKDVM
-692 PGNGDD
+692 PRNGGG

-706 RKP
+706 P

>member
-7 EQLLQQLL
+7 GEVLKQLMAMLSVDL
-15 TLLRADTS
+15 S
-23 YFASRVPIIKE
+23 YFSQRVPVIKD
-34 IATILL
+34 IATIFL

-54 ALRSMVSGVGIEVED
+54 ALRSMVSGVGVEAED
-69 PTRLFLRTAIFSF
+69 PTRLFLRTAMFSF
-82 LLVCARQIC
+82 LLVCGRQIC
-91 NIGLSLTA
+91 NIGLNLTF
-99 VIIRLL
+99 VVMQLL
-105 QMPRAV
+105 QVPKAV

-183 LRMFASMCTLMAL
+183 LRMFASMCTLAAL
-196 NVMFVKML
+196 NLVFVKLL
-204 LSAMSNSPTGV
+204 LSAMSNSPAGV

-220 VMLITGIVRTA
+220 IMLITGIVRTA

-252 GHHHIPGILSAMMVH
+252 GHHHIPGMLSALMFH

-312 APSGSSTQ
+312 APSGASTQ

-339 AGTMQPRTAASH
+339 AGTVPQRTAPVH
-351 APHQYADINI
+351 APHQYADISI
-361 EADDFIDGESIS
+361 DADDFIDGESVS
-373 HAGSTVTE
+373 HVSSTNPT
-381 VSSRISP
+381 VSSRVSP
-388 VAPHI
+388 IAPHVT
-393 QPLPHNFAE
+393 PLPHNFAE
-402 TKPPLSPQTAR
+402 TQPPLSPQTAR
-413 PPITPQAQHTSNT
+413 PPITPQTQQANNKTQT
-426 TQTAQNAPQNIV
+426 TQNGPQNIV
-438 QNTNAQNVVESQ
+438 QSANAQNAVDTH
-450 LAEHSMEQTSTLQ
+450 LTEHGTEQNTSLQ

-468 HSTQT
+468 HNTQT
-473 ENNSGTHGQQAGRI
+473 EKNSGTHGQQSGRI

-494 PAMIRE
+494 PVMTRE

-512 SAQVHSSREQK
+512 SAQVHSSCGQK
-523 TVSHVQNQATTKSA
+523 TVNHVQNQATTKSA
-537 PIMPNTSQN
+537 PIMPNASQN

-560 NTVSASDSSVTP
+560 NTVSASDHSVTP

-582 KQEHTHPRT
+582 KQEYTYRHTSAQAAKMDVTPQRT
-591 PVQTTKPDATS
+591 SVQTMKPDAAS
-602 QRTPAYAA
+602 QRTPAHAV
-610 KPDVASQHTPV
+610 K
-621 QTVEPDVT
+621 PDVT
-629 PQRNRGIS
+629 PQRNRGVS
-637 SAVRSDIS
+637 AAVRPDIS
-645 PVSTQN
+645 PVAAQN
-651 PAVKPQQGQTKAPN
+651 PTVKPQQNRSKSPN
-665 PVSRVTPAAQPHT
+665 PISPVSPASQPHT
-678 LCRTAEPVKRKGIT
+678 LRRTAEPVKRKDVM
-692 PGNGDD
+692 PRNGGG

-706 RKP
+706 P

>member
-54 ALRSMVSGVGIEVED
+54 ALRSMVSGVGIEAED
-69 PTRLFLRTAIFSF
+69 PTRLFLRTAMFSF

-99 VIIRLL
+99 VIMRLL

-183 LRMFASMCTLMAL
+183 LRMFASMCTLMVL

-204 LSAMSNSPTGV
+204 LSAMSHSPTGA

-231 RKLDSIVL
+231 KKIDSIIL

-252 GHHHIPGILSAMMVH
+252 GHHHVPGILSAMMFH

-312 APSGSSTQ
+312 APSGASTQ

-339 AGTMQPRTAASH
+339 AGTVPQRTAPVH
-351 APHQYADINI
+351 APHQYADISI
-361 EADDFIDGESIS
+361 DADDFIDGESVS
-373 HAGSTVTE
+373 YVRSTNPT
-381 VSSRISP
+381 VSSRVSP
-388 VAPHI
+388 IAPHVP
-393 QPLPHNFAE
+393 PLPHNFAE
-402 TKPPLSPQTAR
+402 TKPPISPQPSR
-413 PPITPQAQHTSNT
+413 PPITPQAQHTNSQ
-426 TQTAQNAPQNIV
+426 TQTAQNSPQNVV
-438 QNTNAQNVVESQ
+438 QNANAQNAVDAR
-450 LAEHSMEQTSTLQ
+450 LTEHGTEQNTSLQ

-468 HSTQT
+468 HNTQT
-473 ENNSGTHGQQAGRI
+473 EKNSGTYGQQAGRI

-494 PAMIRE
+494 PAMTRE
-500 TSKAEHATAEHT
+500 TSKAEHAAAEHT
-512 SAQVHSSREQK
+512 SAQVHSSREQQ
-523 TVSHVQNQATTKSA
+523 TVHRMQNQAATKSA
-537 PIMPNTSQN
+537 PIMPNASQN

-560 NTVSASDSSVTP
+560 NTVPASDHIVTP
-572 AVVPKNVSPA
+572 AAAPKTVSPA
-582 KQEHTHPRT
+582 NQDHTHPRT

-602 QRTPAYAA
+602 RRTPAHAA
-610 KPDVASQHTPV
+610 K
-621 QTVEPDVT
+621 PDVT
-629 PQRNRGIS
+629 PQRNRGV
-637 SAVRSDIS
+637 SAVVRPDIS
-645 PVSTQN
+645 PVAAQN
-651 PAVKPQQGQTKAPN
+651 PMVKPQQNRSKSPN
-665 PVSRVTPAAQPHT
+665 PTSPVSPASQPYT
-678 LCRTAEPVKRKGIT
+678 LRRTAEPVKRKDIT
-692 PGNGDD
+692 PRNGGG

-706 RKP
+706 P

>member
-7 EQLLQQLL
+7 GEVLKQLMAMLSMDL
-15 TLLRADTS
+15 S
-23 YFASRVPIIKE
+23 YFSQRVPVIKN
-34 IATILL
+34 IATIFL

-54 ALRSMVSGVGIEVED
+54 ALRSMVSGVGIEAED
-69 PTRLFLRTAIFSF
+69 PTRLFLRTAMFSF
-82 LLVCARQIC
+82 LLVCGRQIC
-91 NIGLSLTA
+91 NIGLNLTF
-99 VIIRLL
+99 VVMQLL
-105 QMPRAV
+105 QVPKAV

-134 VNVYVQWQI
+134 VNIYIQWQI
-143 IKLFFEVAERYVIL
+143 IKLFFAVAERYVVL

-162 CAPLAFAMG
+162 CAPLAFSMG

-183 LRMFASMCTLMAL
+183 LRMFASMCTLAAL
-196 NVMFVKML
+196 NLVFVKLL

-252 GHHHIPGILSAMMVH
+252 GHHHIPGILSAMMFH

-312 APSGSSTQ
+312 APSGASTQ
-320 TASAEINNNAE
+320 TASAENNNNAD
-331 STVNVSRS
+331 STTNVSRS
-339 AGTMQPRTAASH
+339 TGTMQHHTAPVH

-361 EADDFIDGESIS
+361 DADDFIDGESVS
-373 HAGSTVTE
+373 HVSSTNPT
-381 VSSRISP
+381 VSSRVSP
-388 VAPHI
+388 IAPHVP
-393 QPLPHNFAE
+393 PLPHNFAE

-473 ENNSGTHGQQAGRI
+473 ENNSGTHGQQSGRI

-494 PAMIRE
+494 PVMTRE

-512 SAQVHSSREQK
+512 SAQVHSSCGQK
-523 TVSHVQNQATTKSA
+523 TVNHVQNQATTKSA
-537 PIMPNTSQN
+537 PIMPNASQN

-560 NTVSASDSSVTP
+560 NTVSASDHSVTP

-582 KQEHTHPRT
+582 KQEYTYRHTSAQAAKTDVTPQRT
-591 PVQTTKPDATS
+591 SVQTMKPDAAS
-602 QRTPAYAA
+602 QRTPAHAV
-610 KPDVASQHTPV
+610 KPDVTL
-621 QTVEPDVT
+621 
-629 PQRNRGIS
+629 QRNRGVS
-637 SAVRSDIS
+637 AAVRPDIS
-645 PVSTQN
+645 PVAAQN
-651 PAVKPQQGQTKAPN
+651 PTVKPQQNRSKSPN
-665 PVSRVTPAAQPHT
+665 PISPVSPASQPHT
-678 LCRTAEPVKRKGIT
+678 LRRTAEPVKRKDVM
-692 PGNGDD
+692 PRNGGG

-706 RKP
+706 P

>member
-54 ALRSMVSGVGIEVED
+54 ALRSMVSGAGIEAED
-69 PTRLFLRTAIFSF
+69 PTRLFLRTAMFSF

-99 VIIRLL
+99 VIMRLL

-124 PNAGWLVVIV
+124 PNEGWLVVIV

-204 LSAMSNSPTGV
+204 LSAMSHSPTGA

-231 RKLDSIVL
+231 KKIDSIIL

-252 GHHHIPGILSAMMVH
+252 GHHHIPGMLSALMFH

-312 APSGSSTQ
+312 APSGASTQ
-320 TASAEINNNAE
+320 TAAAEINNNAE

-339 AGTMQPRTAASH
+339 AGTVPQRTAPVH
-351 APHQYADINI
+351 APHQYADISI
-361 EADDFIDGESIS
+361 DADDFIDGESVS
-373 HAGSTVTE
+373 H
-381 VSSRISP
+381 VSSTNPTVYSRVSP
-388 VAPHI
+388 IAPHVP
-393 QPLPHNFAE
+393 PLPHNFAE
-402 TKPPLSPQTAR
+402 TKPPISPQTGR
-413 PPITPQAQHTSNT
+413 PPITPQTQHTNSK
-426 TQTAQNAPQNIV
+426 TQTAQNGPQNVV
-438 QNTNAQNVVESQ
+438 QNTNAQNTADSR
-450 LAEHSMEQTSTLQ
+450 LTEHRTEQNTLLQ
-463 PQTIE
+463 SQTIE
-468 HSTQT
+468 HNTQT
-473 ENNSGTHGQQAGRI
+473 EKNSGTHGQQSGRI

-494 PAMIRE
+494 PVMTRE
-500 TSKAEHATAEHT
+500 TSKAEHAAAEHT
-512 SAQVHSSREQK
+512 SAQVHSSREQQ
-523 TVSHVQNQATTKSA
+523 TVHRMQNQATTKSA
-537 PIMPNTSQN
+537 PIMPNASQN
-546 SHTTSTPVPVQAPR
+546 SHTTNTQTPVQTPR
-560 NTVSASDSSVTP
+560 NAVPASDHTVTP
-572 AVVPKNVSPA
+572 AAVQKTVSPTN
-582 KQEHTHPRT
+582 QDHTHPRT

-602 QRTPAYAA
+602 RRTPAHAA
-610 KPDVASQHTPV
+610 K
-621 QTVEPDVT
+621 PDVT
-629 PQRNRGIS
+629 PQRNRGV
-637 SAVRSDIS
+637 SATVRPDIS
-645 PVSTQN
+645 PVTAQN
-651 PAVKPQQGQTKAPN
+651 PTVKPQQNRSKSPN
-665 PVSRVTPAAQPHT
+665 PTSPVSPASQPHT
-678 LCRTAEPVKRKGIT
+678 LRRTAEPVKRKDVMPRNG
-692 PGNGDD
+692 GN

-706 RKP
+706 P